1 MDDITER
8 AIAEGKAEIVKT
20 LIARIKRARRSNM
33 SDGIIRA
40 GLVAEGWAKDDVI
53 EAMEASK

>member
-1 MDDITER
+1 MTD
-8 AIAEGKAEIVKT
+8 KAEIVKT

-40 GLVAEGWAKDDVI
+40 GLVAEGWPAGAVI
-53 EAMEASK
+53 EAMEANK